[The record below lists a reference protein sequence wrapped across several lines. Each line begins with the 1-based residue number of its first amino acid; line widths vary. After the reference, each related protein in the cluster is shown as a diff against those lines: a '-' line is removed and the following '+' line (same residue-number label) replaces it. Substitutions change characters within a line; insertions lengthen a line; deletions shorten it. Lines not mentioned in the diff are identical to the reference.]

1 MVLKNMLDLALFDTE
16 DSSIK
21 NNLKK
26 TKFNSIK
33 NKIIWRLAKTSFNL
47 QFVVFIVLGK
57 ETGSSKTT
65 RVKLQVIQ
73 YVLYIKNLSKY
84 GRFEWN
90 GL

>member
-1 MVLKNMLDLALFDTE
+1 MVLKNMLDLALFDNE

-33 NKIIWRLAKTSFNL
+33 NKIIWRLAKTSLNL

-90 GL
+90 RL

>member
-1 MVLKNMLDLALFDTE
+1 MLDLALFDNE

-33 NKIIWRLAKTSFNL
+33 NKIIWRLAKTSLNL

-73 YVLYIKNLSKY
+73 YVLYIKTLSKY

-90 GL
+90 RL